1 MDESTITPRSN
12 ECPLYQLFDLFGK
25 KWTLHIFQSLY
36 MWISTFSWLMKR
48 LPQINSKVLAERL
61 DLLTEKWYVKRVVS
75 QNKPLKINY
84 YLSDEWKELFYFLI
98 SSKNIIFASWETFNQ
113 CSFLWAIRKLNSL
126 SQKHHK
132 NLVQAVIGSL

>member
-1 MDESTITPRSN
+1 MEEKEIIAWSN

-36 MWISTFSWLMKR
+36 LWISTFSWLMRR

-61 DLLTEKWYVKRVVS
+61 DLLVELWYVERVVS

-84 YLSDEWKELFYFLI
+84 YLSNHWKELYSHLDNLT
-98 SSKNIIFASWETFNQ
+98 KWV
-113 CSFLWAIRKLNSL
+113 LNW
-126 SQKHHK
+126 
-132 NLVQAVIGSL
+132 N

>member
-1 MDESTITPRSN
+1 MDESTISPRSN

-61 DLLTEKWYVKRVVS
+61 DLLVEKWYVERVVS

-84 YLSDEWKELFYFLI
+84 YLSEEGKELYSHLDNLT
-98 SSKNIIFASWETFNQ
+98 KWV
-113 CSFLWAIRKLNSL
+113 L
-126 SQKHHK
+126 S
-132 NLVQAVIGSL
+132 